1 MALQTSSSNASRS
14 RATNINGI
22 NESVK
27 GLGITLDT
35 SSHGTRQLLE
45 QLGDKMQELSDLST
59 KQSKNL
65 NITYTTILKLLKEK
79 SSARSCGSVIEA
91 GLSTCAETCR
101 ELDKHGEACKNLE
114 NEEDGL
120 QDALNRLCR
129 LVEETDK
136 TVFSEDAE
144 SFMFDLHQVFEVLS
158 KVEGDQAAQD
168 RKGKRRRVQLK
179 VILSKTVLI
188 IGTKSSG

>member
-1 MALQTSSSNASRS
+1 M
-14 RATNINGI
+14 ATNINGI

-35 SSHGTRQLLE
+35 SNHGTCQLLE
-45 QLGDKMQELSDLST
+45 QLGDKMQELSGLST
-59 KQSKNL
+59 KQSENL
-65 NITYTTILKLLKEK
+65 NVTCIAILELLKEQ
-79 SSARSCGSVIEA
+79 SSARSRGPVIEA
-91 GLSTCAETCR
+91 CFSNCAETCQ

-144 SFMFDLHQVFEVLS
+144 SFMFNLHQVFEVLS